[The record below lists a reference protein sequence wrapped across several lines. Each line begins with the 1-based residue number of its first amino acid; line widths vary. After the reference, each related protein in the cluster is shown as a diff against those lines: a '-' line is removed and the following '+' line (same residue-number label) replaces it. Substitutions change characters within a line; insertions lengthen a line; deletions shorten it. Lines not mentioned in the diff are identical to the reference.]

1 MTIELPVLR
10 LGLAGFSEAQL
21 KAAAEAARAA
31 GTPRASWEITA
42 FGDADA
48 WWLEGRR
55 TMLLPN
61 KHLRVQPAVPSG
73 RSVQIALADVD
84 RPVAFSLP
92 LAAPD
97 FKPAMT
103 FQLEDRR
110 AAVQVLH
117 EFADFLQS
125 VLGQFCLAAS
135 IADNQPTL
143 GAGSWEV
150 LRQGELLAVVD
161 LKLGAAVDPSAAPAD
176 FDGAIWCLREPGA
189 VMIPVNWP
197 RASVSQLMWQ
207 YAQRTQRD
215 LLPPHY
221 RSKPLYFRRPPRL
234 AQRQLKDAHLLLMRE
249 LVTQP
254 GMGFEAL
261 QHSTGLGEVPLARC
275 LSALYVVG
283 SITSNPR
290 RASAA
295 ASLAAGARDSVPPK
309 QSLFESELDSSLR
322 TSELARHAASDL
334 TAPLPLPVFR
344 D

>member
-1 MTIELPVLR
+1 MTIEVPALR
-10 LGLAGFSEAQL
+10 LGLAGFTEAQQKL
-21 KAAAEAARAA
+21 AADAALAAAS
-31 GTPRASWEITA
+31 PRATWELA
-42 FGDADA
+42 SFADADA

-55 TMLLPN
+55 TLFMAN
-61 KHLRVQPAVPSG
+61 RHLRVQPAVPSG

-97 FKPAMT
+97 FKPAMSFT
-103 FQLEDRR
+103 LEQQHS
-110 AAVQVLH
+110 AVHVLH
-117 EFADFLQS
+117 QFTGFMQTTLA
-125 VLGQFCLAAS
+125 QFCLAAS
-135 IADNQPTL
+135 IAESQPTL

-150 LRQGELLAVVD
+150 LREGDLLAVVD
-161 LKLGAAVDPSAAPAD
+161 LKLGAAVDPSALPAHFVD
-176 FDGAIWCLREPGA
+176 ATWCVREYGA

-207 YAQRTQRD
+207 YAQRTERD

-221 RSKPLYFRRPPRL
+221 RSKPLFFRRPPRL
-234 AQRQLKDAHLLLMRE
+234 AQRQLRDAHLLLMRE
-249 LVTQP
+249 LVAQP
-254 GMGFEAL
+254 GMTFEAL
-261 QHSTGLGEVPLARC
+261 QQSTGLADVALARC

-295 ASLAAGARDSVPPK
+295 ASLAAAVRESAPSR
-309 QSLFESELDSSLR
+309 QSIFESMLDTAPR
-322 TSELARHAASDL
+322 ASELARPRHDL
-334 TAPLPLPVFR
+334 TAPLPLTR

>member
-1 MTIELPVLR
+1 MTIEVPVLR
-10 LGLAGFSEAQL
+10 LGLAGFGEAQQKL
-21 KAAAEAARAA
+21 VEEAAKAASSPRAA
-31 GTPRASWEITA
+31 WETGPFA
-42 FGDADA
+42 DADA

-55 TMLLPN
+55 TLLMPN

-97 FKPAMT
+97 FKPAVS
-103 FQLEDRR
+103 FELENRT
-110 AAVQVLH
+110 AAVKVLH
-117 EFADFLQS
+117 QFASWMQLA
-125 VLGQFCLAAS
+125 LAHFCLGSS
-135 IADNQPTL
+135 IAEKQPTL

-150 LRQGELLAVVD
+150 LHEGDLVAVVD
-161 LKLGAAVDPSAAPAD
+161 LKLGAAVDPQAGPAD
-176 FDGAIWCLREPGA
+176 FDDATWCVRAHGGVVIPPG
-189 VMIPVNWP
+189 WP

-221 RSKPLYFRRPPRL
+221 RTRPLFFRRPPRL

-249 LVTQP
+249 LVAQP
-254 GMGFEAL
+254 GMDFEAL
-261 QHSTGLGEVPLARC
+261 QHATGLADAPLARC

-295 ASLAAGARDSVPPK
+295 TQLAAAVRDSGPPSR
-309 QSLFESELDSSLR
+309 QSLFESVGDTVPRPSD
-322 TSELARHAASDL
+322 LAPRRALDL
-334 TAPLPLPVFR
+334 TAPLPLMR

>member
-1 MTIELPVLR
+1 MTIEVPALR
-10 LGLAGFSEAQL
+10 LGLAGFSEAQQKVAGEAA
-21 KAAAEAARAA
+21 KAAS
-31 GTPRASWEITA
+31 TPRAAWELA
-42 FGDADA
+42 PFAEADA

-55 TMLLPN
+55 TLLLPN

-92 LAAPD
+92 LAATD
-97 FKPAMT
+97 FKPAVSFT
-103 FQLEDRR
+103 LEEHRS
-110 AAVQVLH
+110 AVHVLH
-117 EFADFLQS
+117 QFTGFMHTTLA
-125 VLGQFCLAAS
+125 QFCLASS

-150 LRQGELLAVVD
+150 LREGDLLAVVD
-161 LKLGAAVDPSAAPAD
+161 LKLGAAVEPSATPAD
-176 FDGAIWCLREPGA
+176 FQDATWCVREHGA

-221 RSKPLYFRRPPRL
+221 RTKPLFFRRPPRL
-234 AQRQLKDAHLLLMRE
+234 AQLLLMRE
-249 LVTQP
+249 LVAQP
-254 GMGFEAL
+254 GMTFDAL
-261 QHSTGLGEVPLARC
+261 QQSTGLGEVPLARY

-295 ASLAAGARDSVPPK
+295 ANLAAAVRDPNPSK
-309 QSLFESELDSSLR
+309 QSIFESVMDTAPR
-322 TSELARHAASDL
+322 PADAAPRPRLDL
-334 TAPLPLPVFR
+334 TAPLPLSR

>member
-1 MTIELPVLR
+1 MTIEVPGLR
-10 LGLAGFSEAQL
+10 LGLAGFSEAQQQ
-21 KAAAEAARAA
+21 AAAETARAA
-31 GTPRASWEITA
+31 ATARSSWEVA
-42 FGDADA
+42 SFADADA
-48 WWLEGRR
+48 WWLDGRR

-97 FKPAMT
+97 FKPAIR
-103 FQLEDRR
+103 FALEERQ

-117 EFADFLQS
+117 QFAGFMQTL
-125 VLGQFCLAAS
+125 LAQFCLAAS
-135 IADNQPTL
+135 ISDKQPTL

-150 LRQGELLAVVD
+150 LREGELVAVVD
-161 LKLGAAVDPSAAPAD
+161 LKLGAAVDPTAGPAD
-176 FDGAIWCLREPGA
+176 FDDATWCVREHGG
-189 VMIPVNWP
+189 VVIPVNWP
-197 RASVSQLMWQ
+197 RASISQLMWQ
-207 YAQRTQRD
+207 YAQRTRRD

-234 AQRQLKDAHLLLMRE
+234 AQRQLRDAHLLLMRE
-249 LVTQP
+249 LVAQP

-261 QHSTGLGEVPLARC
+261 QQSTGMGEAALARC

-295 ASLAAGARDSVPPK
+295 ANLAAAVRDLAPSK
-309 QSLFESELDSSLR
+309 QSLFESVLDTTPR
-322 TSELARHAASDL
+322 GSDITVRATL
-334 TAPLPLPVFR
+334 

>member
-1 MTIELPVLR
+1 MTIEVPALR
-10 LGLAGFSEAQL
+10 LGLAGFSEAQQKVAADAA
-21 KAAAEAARAA
+21 KAAA
-31 GTPRASWEITA
+31 TPRSTWELA
-42 FGDADA
+42 PFAEADA

-55 TMLLPN
+55 TMLMPN

-103 FQLEDRR
+103 FTLEE
-110 AAVQVLH
+110 AHSAVQALH
-117 EFADFLQS
+117 QFAGFMHATLA
-125 VLGQFCLAAS
+125 QFCLAAS

-150 LRQGELLAVVD
+150 LREGDLLAVVD
-161 LKLGAAVDPSAAPAD
+161 LKLGAAVDPSALPSH
-176 FDGAIWCLREPGA
+176 FEGATWCVREYGA
-189 VMIPVNWP
+189 VMIPLNWP

-221 RSKPLYFRRPPRL
+221 RTKPLFFRRPPRL
-234 AQRQLKDAHLLLMRE
+234 AQRQMRDAHLLLMRE
-249 LVTQP
+249 LVAQP
-254 GMGFEAL
+254 GMTFEAL
-261 QHSTGLGEVPLARC
+261 QQSTGLADVALARY

-283 SITSNPR
+283 SITSNSR

-295 ASLAAGARDSVPPK
+295 ATLAVHGRDATASQ
-309 QSLFESELDSSLR
+309 QSIFESVMDTGPR
-322 TSELARHAASDL
+322 HSEPPARPRQDL
-334 TAPLPLPVFR
+334 TAPLPLTR

>member
-1 MTIELPVLR
+1 MTIEMPVLR
-10 LGLAGFSEAQL
+10 LGLAGFSEAQQKVAADAA
-21 KAAAEAARAA
+21 KAAAGPRAA
-31 GTPRASWEITA
+31 WELA
-42 FGDADA
+42 PFAEADA

-92 LAAPD
+92 LAATD
-97 FKPAMT
+97 FKPAVT
-103 FQLEDRR
+103 FALEDRH

-117 EFADFLQS
+117 QFNGWMQTTVA
-125 VLGQFCLAAS
+125 QFCLAAS
-135 IADNQPTL
+135 ISDNQPTL

-161 LKLGAAVDPSAAPAD
+161 LKMGAAVDPAAKPAD
-176 FDGAIWCLREPGA
+176 FDGASWGLRDHGA
-189 VMIPVNWP
+189 LMIPVNWP

-207 YAQRTQRD
+207 YAQRTRRD

-221 RSKPLYFRRPPRL
+221 RSKPLFFRRPPRL
-234 AQRQLKDAHLLLMRE
+234 AQRQMKDAHLLLMRE
-249 LVTQP
+249 LVAQP
-254 GMGFEAL
+254 GMSFEAL
-261 QHSTGLGEVPLARC
+261 QQSTGLGEVPLARY

-295 ASLAAGARDSVPPK
+295 AQLATAVRDSALPSN
-309 QSLFESELDSSLR
+309 QSMFESVMDTAPRPSD
-322 TSELARHAASDL
+322 LAPRPPLDL
-334 TAPLPLPVFR
+334 TAPLPLMR
-344 D
+344 E